1 MKKPMKGLETLFP
14 IWHALNDSE
23 RSKLLLEATPRTAG
37 KGTVLM
43 NGSADCVGLFLMESG
58 QLRTYIVSDEG
69 KEITLYRLFE
79 RDICLF
85 SASCLISS
93 LQFDVW
99 VEAERESRFWVLPV
113 ATFQHLM
120 EGSPVVANYTS
131 ELMAARFT
139 EVMWLMEQILFKRFD
154 SRLAAFLLEESTV
167 EGSETLALTHERIAN
182 HLGTAREV
190 VTRMLKYFQEEG
202 MVKLARG
209 KIQLICEKKLNSLA
223 L

>member
-1 MKKPMKGLETLFP
+1 MDKPMKGLESLFP
-14 IWHALNDSE
+14 IWQALNDAQ
-23 RSKLLLEATPRTAG
+23 RAKLLIDATPRSVE
-37 KGTVLM
+37 KYTVLM
-43 NGSADCVGLFLMESG
+43 NGSADCVGLFLIESG

-85 SASCLISS
+85 SASCLIAS
-93 LQFDVW
+93 LQFDIW
-99 VEAERESRFWVLPV
+99 VEAEKQSRFWVLPV
-113 ATFQHLM
+113 STYENLM
-120 EGSPVVANYTS
+120 ESSPVVANYTS
-131 ELMAARFT
+131 ELMASRFS

-154 SRLAAFLLEESTV
+154 SRLASFLLDESAV
-167 EGSETLALTHERIAN
+167 EGTLALSLTHERIAN

-209 KIQLICEKKLNSLA
+209 KVCLINEQKLNKLIT
-223 L
+223 